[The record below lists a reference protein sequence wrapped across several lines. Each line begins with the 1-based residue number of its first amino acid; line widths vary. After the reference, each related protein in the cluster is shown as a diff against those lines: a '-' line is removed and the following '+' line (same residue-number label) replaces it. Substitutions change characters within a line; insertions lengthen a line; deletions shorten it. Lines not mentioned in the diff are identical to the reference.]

1 MAHRSSAARRPA
13 KTSDG
18 PAVETAVAAK
28 PPPTAMRVLPAP
40 PAHAVASA
48 PVGMLALRVVAA
60 DAATGCATLAGPDG
74 PITATYDAALE
85 PVVVETALA
94 RGERLVVQREG
105 TDWVILGAL
114 RTAAT
119 PGVDRGDDYVIEAR
133 RIAIRGDHAVDLV
146 AGATAS
152 IALRAVGRLEI
163 LAKHISSRAEGMHK
177 LVARMIHM
185 N

>member
-1 MAHRSSAARRPA
+1 MAQRSNAASRP
-13 KTSDG
+13 K
-18 PAVETAVAAK
+18 PAETAPARAVVRVVK
-28 PPPTAMRVLPAP
+28 PLPAP
-40 PAHAVASA
+40 PAPNEVAA
-48 PVGMLALRVVAA
+48 PAPLGLCALRVVAL
-60 DAATGCATLAGPDG
+60 DAQARTATLAGPEG
-74 PITATYDAALE
+74 SLDARLE
-85 PVVVETALA
+85 PSLDVVVVETALA
-94 RGERLVVQREG
+94 RGERLIAQREG
-105 TDWVILGAL
+105 GVWVVLGAL

-146 AGATAS
+146 AGETAS